1 VLRFRPRVIP
11 PVEALLDDVFKA
23 DLFCPALCSAGRWS
37 RGGPTWP
44 ARQGLTLSFSLF
56 TEGGEGTLSVPQ
68 EIIWSKRWWCGSRNS
83 GMSTSA
89 ATESAVS
96 GSGSVCWVLSSDVMW
111 ECEGVSPAGSLDW
124 KGKRGQRRRGRVVCV
139 DPVLNLQ
146 WCCKCRSLNPL
157 RPYQCVTVG
166 LRCNGATLWERMIR
180 MGKVSY
186 HIKTAESAYY
196 SNMLFLPLAIP
207 YLSSKEHFSQM

>member
-1 VLRFRPRVIP
+1 LAGAPRTHIVILAICRGQRGRAVGPPGNHLVEQMVVWQPRFWHVHI
-11 PVEALLDDVFKA
+11 
-23 DLFCPALCSAGRWS
+23 C
-37 RGGPTWP
+37 
-44 ARQGLTLSFSLF
+44 
-56 TEGGEGTLSVPQ
+56 GEG
-68 EIIWSKRWWCGSRNS
+68 
-83 GMSTSA
+83 
-89 ATESAVS
+89 SAVS